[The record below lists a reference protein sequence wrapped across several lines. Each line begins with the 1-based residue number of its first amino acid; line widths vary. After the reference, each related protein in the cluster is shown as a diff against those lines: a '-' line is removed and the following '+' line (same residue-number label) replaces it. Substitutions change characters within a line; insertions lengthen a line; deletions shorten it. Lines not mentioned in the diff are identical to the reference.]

1 MLAGFTGDSRLL
13 SLEPNKDMNDAPSS
27 LSEREI
33 FLSALKINDAIE
45 RATYLKRVCGENHAL
60 RVKIEGLLQNIP
72 NDSFLESPA
81 ADQMETIDAP
91 VTPEEQSGTVIGRYK
106 LLERLGEG
114 GFGTV
119 WAAEQREPV
128 RRRVALKIIKLGMDT
143 KQVVGRFEAERQAL
157 ALMDHPNIA
166 KVLDAGSMENGRPYF
181 VMELVR
187 GIPITQFCDQ
197 ESIATK
203 ERIDLFIKV
212 CHALQHAHQKGI
224 IHRDIKPS
232 NILVTLHDGVPV
244 PKVIDFGIA
253 KATQQDLTDKTIYTQ
268 FQQFIGTPA
277 YMSPEQAEMSGLDI
291 DTRSDVYSLGVLLY
305 ELLTGTTPF
314 DAKELAQSGIDAMR
328 KIIREQ
334 EPIRPSTKLSQSI
347 QTGRI
352 RAADSSGSERETIA
366 ALRGD
371 LDWIV
376 MKCLEKDRSRRYDT
390 ANGLAL
396 DLGRHL
402 HNEPVLACPPST
414 LYRFGKAWRRNKI
427 AYTAGAAVV
436 FSLMIGLGVSVW
448 KTREAQQANRTKD
461 EARNA
466 ALESARIAGEERD
479 NAQVAQKEAE
489 SAKVLAEEN
498 AAIAR
503 RNLYV
508 ADINLAQQ
516 SLKQNNLGQ
525 AVRLLDRHRP
535 KEGESDL
542 RGWEWRYLWQET
554 QGSAHETLANREVRG
569 WDVSLSQD
577 GQWMAVG
584 WSDGRVELWD
594 VATRR
599 LQRVLTEENDRFGWV
614 AFSPVRNLLAATSYE
629 ASVLLYDLESGTET
643 RLKVPFEKGNWRVD
657 RVTFSQD
664 GSKLAIYSVSKDKS
678 IKNEVWVVD
687 AHSYQTVYR
696 HTSQNQ
702 GGGGHQGGL
711 QLSQDGQLLYI
722 AYGTPDDYAIR
733 CIDLV
738 AERELWRTAPLSNT
752 AGTSSLALSPD
763 GRLLAS
769 VSFYINPKIYIW
781 DAQTGQSIRTL
792 EGHTH
797 WVCKLLF
804 TRDGGQLVSAATD
817 QTIRFWNTTTWEE
830 MNVVRG
836 HKDEIHAVAVSDR
849 AELLASASRD
859 GDLIVWPLNAA
870 GFSRE
875 HGRYLNEFGLP
886 QIKPLEGSRLLL
898 FPEGRPLEL
907 LDLNSSDAP
916 SSLLQFENPSQVLEV
931 FGRNRIC
938 YWNGAN
944 QIQLHELQ
952 GKRFLLRGTIALDSN
967 EPPSSLAFNEE
978 RHILAWYES
987 TTPNSIYISDPTE
1000 AARRVELTS
1009 DTHQIVHLAF
1019 SVDGERL
1026 LGVSEQGEVCV
1037 WNVDTGRLEASIKTR
1052 RRAGV
1057 SFCGGD
1063 RRLVILQNREGQ
1075 HWLSFY
1081 DLENPTEPPRV
1092 HTGRHQAFHLA
1103 ASPDG
1108 SLVTV
1113 STRGGVVELYDPF
1126 KGVMIGGL
1134 HGHMNAAEQGY
1145 FSSDGR
1151 RIMTTGSGRHVK
1163 LWDVATQQE
1172 LLVWSGVGPNVC
1184 WTEDGSTILMGRRM
1198 HVAPTLD
1205 EIAAIEAEQA
1215 AD

>member
-1 MLAGFTGDSRLL
+1 MR
-13 SLEPNKDMNDAPSS
+13 EPSS
-27 LSEREI
+27 DQSEREI
-33 FLSALKINDAIE
+33 FLAALKIDDRAE
-45 RATYLKRVCGENHAL
+45 RAVYLRSACDGNAAL
-60 RVKIEGLLQNIP
+60 LEKIKGLLEHLP
-72 NDSFLESPA
+72 NETFLETPA
-81 ADQMETIDAP
+81 ADKLDTIAEP
-91 VTPEEQSGTVIGRYK
+91 PAPEEKAGAVIGRYK

-143 KQVVGRFEAERQAL
+143 KQVVGRFEVERQAL

-197 ESIATK
+197 ESVGTR

-232 NILVTLHDGVPV
+232 NILVTLHDGVAV

-334 EPIRPSTKLSQSI
+334 EPVRPSTKLSQSI

-352 RAADSSGSERETIA
+352 RASAAAASEKDTIA

-414 LYRFGKAWRRNKI
+414 LYRFGKAWRRNKV

-448 KTREAQQANRTKD
+448 KTREAQHANRSKD
-461 EARNA
+461 EARDA
-466 ALESARIAGEERD
+466 ALESARIAEQERD
-479 NAQVAQKEAE
+479 NARASQREAE
-489 SAKVLAEEN
+489 TAKEFANQN
-498 AAIAR
+498 AAAAR

-516 SLKQNNLGQ
+516 SLNQNNLGR

-554 QGSAHETLANREVRG
+554 QGNVHETLTNRSVRG
-569 WDVSLSQD
+569 WDVSFSED

-584 WSDGRVELWD
+584 WHDGRVELWD

-599 LQRVLTEENDRFGWV
+599 LQRVLTEKNDGFGWV
-614 AFSPVRNLLAATSYE
+614 AFSPVRNLLAATYYE
-629 ASVLLYDLESGTET
+629 ASVVLYDLESGKET
-643 RLKVPFEKGNWRVD
+643 RLNPPYVEGRWRAG
-657 RVTFSQD
+657 RVSFSKD
-664 GSKLAIYSVSKDKS
+664 GSKLAIHSVSKDES
-678 IKNEVWVVD
+678 INDEVWVVD
-687 AHSYQTVYR
+687 VQTNQTVYR

-702 GGGGHQGGL
+702 GEDGHQGGV

-722 AYGTPDDYAIR
+722 AYGLPGDYAIR
-733 CIDLV
+733 CIDLE
-738 AERELWRTAPLSNT
+738 AEREVWRTAPLSNT

-769 VSFYINPKIYIW
+769 VSFYINPKIYVW
-781 DAQTGQSIRTL
+781 DAKTGQSLRTL

-797 WVCKLLF
+797 WVCKLAF
-804 TRDGGQLVSAATD
+804 TQDGGQLVSAATD
-817 QTIRFWNTTTWEE
+817 QTIRFWNTSTWKE
-830 MNVVRG
+830 MKVVRG
-836 HKDEIHAVAVSDR
+836 HKDEIHAVAVSET
-849 AELLASASRD
+849 AKLFASVSRD
-859 GDLIVWPLNAA
+859 GDFIVWPLNAD
-870 GFSRE
+870 GLRRE
-875 HGRYLNEFGLP
+875 HGGYLNEFGLY
-886 QIKPLEGSRLLL
+886 QIEPLEGSRLLL
-898 FPEGRPLEL
+898 YPQGRPLEL
-907 LDLNSSDAP
+907 LNLSSSDAP
-916 SSLLQFENPSQVLEV
+916 TSLLQFENPSQALKV
-931 FGRNRIC
+931 FGRKRIC
-938 YWNGAN
+938 YWDGAN

-952 GKRFLLRGTIALDSN
+952 GEGFILRGTIALNSN
-967 EPPSSLAFNEE
+967 EPPSSLAFNEA
-978 RHILAWYES
+978 RHLVAWYES
-987 TTPNSIYISDPTE
+987 TTPNSIYLADPTE

-1009 DTHQIVHLAF
+1009 DTQHIVHLAF
-1019 SVDGERL
+1019 SVDGQRL
-1026 LGVSEQGEVCV
+1026 LGFSEQGKVCV
-1037 WNVDTGRLEASIKTR
+1037 WNVDTGRLEVSMKTKR
-1052 RRAGV
+1052 FAKV
-1057 SFCGGD
+1057 SFCSGD
-1063 RRLVILQNREGQ
+1063 RILVILQNLSGKGL
-1075 HWLSFY
+1075 HSVSFY

-1092 HTGRHQAFHLA
+1092 HTGRHLAFHLNT
-1103 ASPDG
+1103 SPD
-1108 SLVTV
+1108 SALVTV
-1113 STRGGVVELYDPF
+1113 STRGGVVELYDPY
-1126 KGVMIGGL
+1126 KSEMIGGL
-1134 HGHMNAAEQGY
+1134 HGHMNAAQQVY
-1145 FSSDGR
+1145 FSTDGR
-1151 RIMTTGSGRHVK
+1151 RILTTGSGHHVK
-1163 LWDVATQQE
+1163 LWDVATRQE
-1172 LLVWSGVGPNVC
+1172 LLDWSGVGPNLR
-1184 WTEDGSTILMGRRM
+1184 WTEDGSTILMGKRM
-1198 HVAPTLD
+1198 LVAPTLD
-1205 EIAAIEAEQA
+1205 EIAVIEAKKTER
-1215 AD
+1215 